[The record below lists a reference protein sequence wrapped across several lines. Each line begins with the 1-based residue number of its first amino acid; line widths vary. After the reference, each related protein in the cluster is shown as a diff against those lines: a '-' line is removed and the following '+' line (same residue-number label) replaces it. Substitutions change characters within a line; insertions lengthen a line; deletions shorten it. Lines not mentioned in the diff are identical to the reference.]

1 MAREDPMMHGR
12 QKHLSRRDFMKAA
25 GSVVLAT
32 GMGAG
37 VVVPGRASAQQKT
50 LKILQWHHFVPAYDE
65 WFNNVYV
72 KEWGEKHDTKV
83 IVDNV
88 GMTSLNGRA
97 EAEISAQKGHD
108 LCMFLLPPSTYEDHV
123 VDHREVYE
131 ECEHRYGKAIDLAIK
146 STYNPKTK
154 KYYGFSES
162 YVPDPVNYRKDLWD
176 DVGMVPNTWDDI
188 RVGGRKIKEKH
199 GIPIGIGLA
208 PELDTNMALRSIM
221 ASFGA

>member
-1 MAREDPMMHGR
+1 MQALP
-12 QKHLSRRDFMKAA
+12 LSQQVL
-25 GSVVLAT
+25 GLQCWYLAT
-32 GMGAG
+32 
-37 VVVPGRASAQQKT
+37 PNASQKT
-50 LKILQWHHFVPAYDE
+50 LRILQWHHFVPEYDA

-108 LCMFLLPPSTYEDHV
+108 LCMFLLPPPTYEDHV
-123 VDHREVYE
+123 IDHREVYE

-154 KYYGFSES
+154 KI
-162 YVPDPVNYRKDLWD
+162 LWLLRELCPGSGELPEGS
-176 DVGMVPNTWDDI
+176 VG
-188 RVGGRKIKEKH
+188 
-199 GIPIGIGLA
+199 
-208 PELDTNMALRSIM
+208 
-221 ASFGA
+221 